1 MGADGRPFVLCCYKN
16 ESCWIH
22 HIEQDEL
29 SHSLSFYQS
38 FPSFFL
44 HTAESGVFSKFFV
57 DTLRFLW

>member
-1 MGADGRPFVLCCYKN
+1 MQMAAFLCYACYKN

-22 HIEQDEL
+22 RIEQDEL
-29 SHSLSFYQS
+29 SHSLSFYQG
-38 FPSFFL
+38 FPCVFL